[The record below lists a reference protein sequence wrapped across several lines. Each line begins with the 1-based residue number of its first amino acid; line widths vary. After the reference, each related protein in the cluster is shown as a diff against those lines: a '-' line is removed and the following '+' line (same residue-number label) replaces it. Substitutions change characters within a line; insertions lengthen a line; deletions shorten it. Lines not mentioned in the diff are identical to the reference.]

1 MILPPR
7 CAERATY
14 AGLSAAFLKLV
25 SVGAGVGWAEPA
37 SVGARDETTDSAFD
51 TSVTGGGL
59 QTSKMGSSDALSNCR
74 VWMGAMTVHVV
85 IEL

>member
-1 MILPPR
+1 MLPPR
-7 CAERATY
+7 CADRAIY
-14 AGLSAAFLKLV
+14 AGLSAALLKLV
-25 SVGAGVGWAEPA
+25 SVGTGVGSADPA

-51 TSVTGGGL
+51 TKVTGGGL
-59 QTSKMGSSDALSNCR
+59 QKIGSSEALRSCL